1 MSFDANYDEFQDTFT
16 KLNLSKI
23 DEKRRISSATT
34 IRKNLFMKEEELS
47 RKWAVGKQIA
57 HDTL

>member
-34 IRKNLFMKEEELS
+34 VRKNLFMKEEELS